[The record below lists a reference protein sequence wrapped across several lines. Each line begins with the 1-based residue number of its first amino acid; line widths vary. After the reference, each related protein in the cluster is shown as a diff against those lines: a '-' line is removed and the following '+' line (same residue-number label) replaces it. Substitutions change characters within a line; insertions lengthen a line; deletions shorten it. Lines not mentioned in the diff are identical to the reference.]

1 MVLSTPLLM
10 GVAEIAIDQGR
21 RDVEAG
27 INSTTIHL
35 RMEGEAMRKIQA
47 GMDRTDVD
55 GGTCVVISGLLSR
68 F

>member
-10 GVAEIAIDQGR
+10 GVAKIEIDQGR
-21 RDVEAG
+21 LVVEAG
-27 INSTTIHL
+27 INLTTIHL